1 MSYSVLSPNII
12 PPEMQNARKSNIGDG
27 FILYRILQ
35 LLHPHECR
43 HILTSRKNLSDDD
56 IRKINATKGLI
67 LAGTNQLTDFFSIV
81 PGLTL
86 NQLSRIEVP
95 IIPFAIGINGHRKQN
110 MKMSNLTKTVL
121 EEIHNRI
128 KYSSWRCGLTIDYLV
143 KHIPSIE
150 HKLLITGCPVIYDE
164 NLLSGLPFSNKTGKI
179 VVTVTERDD
188 FWDRE
193 IKTIDFVARRFKD
206 SEKILSLHQV
216 FEGPTMWNFVI
227 SFIGRRKIYRHKKKV
242 MALRAY
248 AKDKGFDIFVPK
260 NVEECW
266 EFYKNC
272 DMHIG
277 SRLHAHLFFLSQA
290 KRSFLTYV
298 DERMTGFSRDLGFPL
313 CDYHSFDAYLG
324 YDFEIYRANSIR
336 LHQTMQ
342 KFVTYLKEEIL

>member
-1 MSYSVLSPNII
+1 
-12 PPEMQNARKSNIGDG
+12 MQNARKGNIGDG
-27 FILYRILQ
+27 FILSRILE

-56 IRKINATKGLI
+56 IRKINTTKGLI

-86 NQLSRIEVP
+86 TQLSRIEVP
-95 IIPFAIGINGHRKQN
+95 IIPFAIGINGLRKHN
-110 MKMSNLTKTVL
+110 MKMSDLTKTVL

-150 HKLLITGCPVIYDE
+150 HKLLMTGCPVIYD
-164 NLLSGLPFSNKTGKI
+164 
-179 VVTVTERDD
+179 
-188 FWDRE
+188 
-193 IKTIDFVARRFKD
+193 
-206 SEKILSLHQV
+206 EKILSLHQV
-216 FEGPTMWNFVI
+216 FEGPTLWNFVR
-227 SFIGRRKIYRHKKKV
+227 SFIGRRKIYMHKKKV

-248 AKDKGFDIFVPK
+248 AKDKGFDIFVPG

-266 EFYKNC
+266 EFYRKC